1 MMHTKLGQTQMTF
14 DEQVERLL
22 DTHPRPLTPHERDK
36 LRPNMKQIL
45 MLLQELGIDLET
57 YESQLVT
64 FQVDKSRY
72 N

>member
-1 MMHTKLGQTQMTF
+1 MTF
-14 DEQVERLL
+14 DEQVEHLL
-22 DTHPRPLTPHERDK
+22 DTHPRQLRPHERER

-45 MLLQELGIDLET
+45 LLLQELGIDLET

-64 FQVDKSRY
+64 FDTTDLQY